1 MPCGACDPKS
11 PLVFEFDFQTISLRE
26 VVFFVW
32 RLLMEIYNGDCL
44 ELMKRIPDGSV
55 DLVLTDPP
63 YGTMKGTPLDGW
75 KRKCDCAE
83 WDIALPTIEMFVQ
96 ISRVLRQNG
105 KAVLFSQEPYT
116 SRLITSAIPSL
127 PFAYR
132 AMWYKNV
139 HANALIAK
147 TAMVNRFEDICIFTK
162 PHDAECTNELR
173 DYFKKVL
180 EFIGAKSCKE
190 INMRLGHRKAE
201 HCFYVTIG
209 KKAVKDSVGGKA
221 DHTTRIGSSQFSL
234 CTEQTYNEI
243 VSVFGI
249 DKMYG
254 FLPYAELE
262 RLNEKYTATFNLWQG
277 GKSKSNVLEYAKD
290 GGGYHPTQKP
300 VALLEDLIKT
310 YSNEGNTVLDFTMGS
325 GSTGVACVNTDR
337 RFIGIE
343 LDPVYFEIAKERIDR
358 AIADKR

>member
-1 MPCGACDPKS
+1 MKPIE
-11 PLVFEFDFQTISLRE
+11 L
-26 VVFFVW
+26 W
-32 RLLMEIYNGDCL
+32 HGDCL
-44 ELMKRIPDGSV
+44 ELMKDIPDGSV

-63 YGTMKGTPLDGW
+63 YGTMKNAALDGW
-75 KRKCDCAE
+75 NNKTTE
-83 WDIALPTIEMFVQ
+83 WDNEIDPTALFTELTRI
-96 ISRVLRQNG
+96 LRQNG
-105 KAVLFSQEPYT
+105 KVVLFSQEPYT
-116 SRLITSAIPSL
+116 SRIITSAIPSL

-190 INMRLGHRKAE
+190 INARLGHRKAE
-201 HCFYVTIG
+201 YCFYVTEG
-209 KKAVKDSVGGKA
+209 KRAVKDAIGGKA
-221 DHTTRIGSSQFSL
+221 DHTTRIGSSQFAL
-234 CTEQTYNEI
+234 CTEHTYDEI

-249 DKMYG
+249 DKMEG
-254 FLPYAELE
+254 FLPYDELA

-277 GKSKSNVLEYAKD
+277 GKSKSNVLEYKKD
-290 GGGYHPTQKP
+290 NDGYHPTQKP
-300 VALLEDLIKT
+300 VALLEDLIQT
-310 YSNEGNTVLDFTMGS
+310 YSNDGNTVLDFTMGS
-325 GSTGVACVNTDR
+325 GSTGVACVNTNR

-343 LDPVYFEIAKERIDR
+343 LDDGYFNIAKKRIE
-358 AIADKR
+358 AAYAD